1 MFFMTPIHLIMP
13 VSRRWL
19 IPRILWHYT
28 AEQEPHPFA
37 LQGEADGWM
46 AEKMFAKDPARWVF
60 YDEVL
65 IHKNNLK

>member
-1 MFFMTPIHLIMP
+1 MAQMFW
-13 VSRRWL
+13 RRSFL
-19 IPRILWHYT
+19 GDER
-28 AEQEPHPFA
+28 FA

>member
-1 MFFMTPIHLIMP
+1 MKLGKIDMAQMFW
-13 VSRRWL
+13 RRSFL
-19 IPRILWHYT
+19 GEER
-28 AEQEPHPFA
+28 FA

-46 AEKMFAKDPARWVF
+46 AEKMFSKDPARWVF